1 MENTVLGIL
10 AHVDAGKTTLT
21 EALLYQAGAIRKLGR
36 VDHRDTFLDT
46 DEAERAR
53 GITVY
58 TKQAVFSAGGRTFT
72 LIDTPGHTDFAPE
85 MERCLQVL
93 DYAVLVISA
102 AEGIQPHTET
112 IWELLKEYNIP
123 TLLFLNKADRP
134 GAEKSVSLRELRRKL
149 SPDCLWMEK
158 DAEFLSPETVEELA
172 GLDEELLNRYLDGTG
187 SPEEWLSAAAN
198 LVRQRRCFPCFW
210 GSALEGSGVDTLLWG
225 LVHLALPPRRKD
237 AFAARVYQ
245 VRYDDKGTRL
255 SFLKITGGSLKV
267 KETVEYLSQGA
278 DGPIKEKI
286 DQIRL
291 YSGVKWQPLP
301 EAHAGDVC
309 AVTGLTAVRPGTPLG
324 AETEAPAPF
333 LSPVISAELRLPHGL
348 SPAVALPKLA
358 LIEEEEPELK
368 IRYDSH
374 LGEIHLQVMGSVQLE
389 ILKELF
395 LRRFSWQVEFG
406 PPRILYKETVAA
418 PVMGYGHYEPLRHY
432 AEVHV
437 RIDPGKPGQ
446 GIRARSECRTDDLEK
461 NFQNLILTHILEKEH
476 RGILTGSPLTD
487 VTITLT
493 AGRNHLKHTEGGDFR
508 QATYRAI
515 RQGLEKARSV
525 LLEPWYAFRIQV
537 PLELAGRVISDI
549 QQRQGNFEPP
559 LTEGESSCIEGK
571 APVSTM
577 LEYPLEL
584 ASFSKGKGSI
594 QLRPA
599 GYRPCHN
606 EEEVIRQIAYDK
618 DQDMENPSSSIF
630 CSHGA
635 GFEVKWQE
643 VDQMRH
649 IQS

>member
-172 GLDEELLNRYLDGTG
+172 GLDEELLNRYLDGDG

-255 SFLKITGGSLKV
+255 SFVKITGGSLKV

-446 GIRARSECRTDDLEK
+446 GIRARSECCTDDLEK

-515 RQGLEKARSV
+515 RQGLEKAHSV

-559 LTEGESSCIEGK
+559 LTEGESSCIEGE

-618 DQDMENPSSSIF
+618 DRDMENPSSSIF